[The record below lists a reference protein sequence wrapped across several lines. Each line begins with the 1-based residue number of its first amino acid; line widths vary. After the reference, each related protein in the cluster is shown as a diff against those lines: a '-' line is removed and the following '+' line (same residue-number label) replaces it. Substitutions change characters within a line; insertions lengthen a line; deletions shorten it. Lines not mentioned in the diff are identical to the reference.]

1 MGLGNTPDNKANSA
15 LSKALRVQL
24 DASELGFD
32 WTSALPVFD
41 KVHEELLEVKQALL
55 TGDLQGQE
63 EELGDLLFAVVN
75 LARHLQVSPEHAL
88 LSATHKFERRFSLVK
103 QMAREQNL
111 ELNGLTEQ
119 ELDQL
124 WNKAKVGVGKV

>member
-1 MGLGNTPDNKANSA
+1 MGVGNTPDNKANIA

-24 DASELGFD
+24 DARELGFD

-63 EELGDLLFAVVN
+63 EELGDLLFAAVN

-88 LSATHKFERRFSLVK
+88 LIATHKFECRFSLVK

-119 ELDQL
+119 ELDHL
-124 WNKAKVGVGKV
+124 WNKAKVDVGKV